1 MSGCTSSNTGQ
12 PGQTSG
18 GCRWNQIPLPTQR
31 LDLVKQLRLNAKPA
45 PLRRVRFLTR
55 NGGKTSV
62 RNRNDVDRSLQTL
75 VKLAIEPEWEAKFEP
90 NSYGFR
96 PGRSCHDA
104 VAAIFMSIN
113 KRPKY
118 VLDADIAKC
127 FDRINQIR
135 LLEKLKTYPTLRH
148 QIKTWLQA
156 GVLDKGEIFPT
167 VEGVPQGGPISP
179 VLANVALHGFEKPS
193 SQPSPTGNIPKR

>member
-1 MSGCTSSNTGQ
+1 MY
-12 PGQTSG
+12 
-18 GCRWNQIPLPTQR
+18 
-31 LDLVKQLRLNAKPA
+31 
-45 PLRRVRFLTR
+45 
-55 NGGKTSV
+55 
-62 RNRNDVDRSLQTL
+62 DRGLQTL
-75 VKLAIEPEWEAKFEP
+75 VKFAIEPEWEAKFEP

-104 VAAIFMSIN
+104 MAAIFMSIN

-135 LLEKLKTYPTLRH
+135 LVEKLETYPTLRH
-148 QIKTWLQA
+148 QIKAWLQA
-156 GVLDKGEIFPT
+156 GVMDKGEIFPT

-179 VLANVALHGFEKPS
+179 FLANVALHGLENAIVSAFPDRKYTRRNE
-193 SQPSPTGNIPKR
+193 